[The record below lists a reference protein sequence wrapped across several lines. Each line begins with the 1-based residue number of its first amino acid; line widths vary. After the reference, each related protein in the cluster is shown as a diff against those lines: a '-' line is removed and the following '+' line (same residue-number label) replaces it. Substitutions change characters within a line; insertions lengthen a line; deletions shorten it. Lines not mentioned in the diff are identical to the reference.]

1 MDNLYKASHVNHPS
15 AIWTREN
22 AVHYQFVYDLFA
34 ALCKE
39 YTYRYARAHLTE
51 TKLLDLLNQLPNNI
65 DLCAWR
71 EPPQCMPDDVKMK
84 SSIDGYHKYYN
95 KYKKD
100 FAVWTARPTPE
111 FMNAS
116 I

>member
-1 MDNLYKASHVNHPS
+1 
-15 AIWTREN
+15 
-22 AVHYQFVYDLFA
+22 
-34 ALCKE
+34 
-39 YTYRYARAHLTE
+39 
-51 TKLLDLLNQLPNNI
+51 
-65 DLCAWR
+65 
-71 EPPQCMPDDVKMK
+71 MPDDVKMK